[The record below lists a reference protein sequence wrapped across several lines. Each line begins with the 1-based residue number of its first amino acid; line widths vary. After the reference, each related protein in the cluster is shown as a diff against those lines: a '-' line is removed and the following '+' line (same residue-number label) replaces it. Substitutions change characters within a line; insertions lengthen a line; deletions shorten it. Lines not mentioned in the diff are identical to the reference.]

1 MVMNNCVFCKIVK
14 EELPTAKV
22 FENEHVLAFL
32 DISQATKGHT
42 LIIPKVHQENIY
54 SLTPDVASNLF
65 EVVPTIAKAIKS
77 AFQPRGMN
85 LINNNEAF
93 ADQSVFHYHLH
104 LIPRYDANDGF
115 RTQWQDFQAQYSTE
129 DLKRLAAAI
138 QKQIEVFS

>member
-1 MVMNNCVFCKIVK
+1 MIMNNCVFCKIIK
-14 EELPTAKV
+14 EELPAAKV

-54 SLTPDVASNLF
+54 SLTSEVASNLF

-77 AFQPRGMN
+77 AFQPQGMN

-115 RTQWQDFQAQYSTE
+115 RTQWKNFQTQYSNE
-129 DLKRLAAAI
+129 DLKNLATAI
-138 QKQIEVFS
+138 QNQIKVSS